1 MIAVLPAAGKGTRM
15 QDVTQ
20 GGSKELLSVGDRPV
34 LAWAIEEARECDPT
48 RIVVVSSPDKPD
60 MNAYLAGHG
69 GVDVQMQ
76 FVQDGLAPAIA
87 LAGTQEA
94 AVVILPD
101 TLFYPK
107 RASARIARALAEG
120 YDIVLLTEEVDSEKV
135 SRYGIVE
142 SDESRHILR
151 VLEKPS
157 QYATTS
163 RQAVAGRYGLSARMM
178 AFLSETIMAL
188 QDEPGE
194 IGVSPILNLAIRN
207 GLDAL
212 ALPVLPDETR
222 YDCGSPDGFRLAQ
235 EALK

>member
-20 GGSKELLSVGDRPV
+20 GGSKELLMVGDKSV
-34 LAWAIEEARECDPT
+34 IAWAIDEARECDPK
-48 RIVVVSSPDKPD
+48 RIVVVSSPEKPD

-87 LAGTQEA
+87 LAGAQDA

-101 TLFYPK
+101 TLYYPQ
-107 RASARIARALAEG
+107 RAASRIVRALAEG
-120 YDIVLLTEEVDSEKV
+120 YDIVLLTEEVGAEKV
-135 SRYGIVE
+135 SKYGIVE
-142 SDESRHILR
+142 SDESRHVQR

-157 QYATTS
+157 PLATRS

-178 AFLSETIMAL
+178 AFLGETIHSL
-188 QDEPGE
+188 RDEAGE
-194 IGVSPILNLAIRN
+194 IGISPILNLAIRN

-212 ALPVLPDETR
+212 ALPALPGEIR
-222 YDCGSPDGFRLAQ
+222 YDCGSPEGYRLAQ
-235 EALK
+235 EALR